1 MPESPDPRSIPAGN
15 PIPLAG
21 QYCDQPYVVQT
32 GDGAWLCAVTTGP
45 GKEGAPGQHIVSMRS
60 TDRGRTWS
68 APVDVE
74 PTDGPEA
81 SYSVLFRAPSG
92 RIYCFYNY
100 NTENM
105 REVHAGPPY
114 KDGKCTRVDSLGD
127 FVFKFSDDHGSTWS
141 TKRHRIPIREFE
153 IDRENLYGGA
163 VRFGWNVGR
172 PLRRGGTVLV
182 PFHKVGGF
190 GEGFFT
196 RSEGVLLASDN
207 LLTESDPEKIRWET
221 LPDGDAGL
229 RAPAGGGPIA
239 EEQSI
244 VTLSDGTLYVIY
256 RTVAGRP
263 ACSYS
268 RDGGRTWDAPR
279 FETYA
284 DGREIR
290 NPRAANFVWKCAN
303 GKFLY
308 WFHNN
313 GWNGY
318 NNGAGS
324 GSRNVA
330 WLSGGVERGG
340 KIHWSQPEIAL
351 YDPDFFSGASY
362 PDLIEDDGRYY
373 LLETQKTA
381 ARVHELGRA
390 MLEGLWTQ
398 HERAEV
404 SRDGLL
410 LELGAERLP
419 GEAEM
424 PELPGFAT
432 RDYWGKG
439 VGRSDLGGGFTLE
452 LRVMLESLAPGE
464 PLLDARDEHGAGVAL
479 VTTANGA
486 LELSMHDGRGES
498 RWACDAGMLEPG
510 AEHHVVAIVDGGPRV
525 IAFVIDGKLCD
536 GGGARMYGW
545 GRFSPVLRHANGAK
559 RLRAGA
565 GLRGGIAAVRV
576 YGRALRVSEAV
587 AHFRAGR

>member
-1 MPESPDPRSIPAGN
+1 MPEGPDPRSIPSGR
-15 PIPLAG
+15 PIPVPG
-21 QYCDQPYVVQT
+21 HYCDQPYVVRT

-45 GKEGAPGQHIVSMRS
+45 GKEGAPGQHVVSMRS
-60 TDRGRTWS
+60 TDCGATWS

-74 PTDGPEA
+74 PSNGPEA

-114 KDGKCTRVDSLGD
+114 KDGKCARVDSLGD
-127 FVFKFSDDHGSTWS
+127 FVFKYSDDRGRTWS
-141 TKRHRIPIREFE
+141 AKRHRIPIREFE
-153 IDRENLYGGA
+153 IDRENPYGGA

-172 PLRRGGTVLV
+172 PLQRGGTVLV

-207 LLTESDPEKIRWET
+207 LLTESDPEQIRWST

-229 RAPAGGGPIA
+229 RAPEGGGPIA
-239 EEQSI
+239 EEQSF
-244 VTLSDGTLYVIY
+244 VTLSDGTLYAIY

-284 DGREIR
+284 DGRAIR

-330 WLSGGVERGG
+330 WLCGGVERDG

-362 PDLIEDDGRYY
+362 PDLIEEDGRYC

-381 ARVHELGRA
+381 ARVHELDPA
-390 MLEGLWTQ
+390 MLEGLWSQ
-398 HERAEV
+398 HECAEV
-404 SRDGLL
+404 SRAGLL
-410 LELGAERLP
+410 LELGCENVPAEAP
-419 GEAEM
+419 M

-452 LRVMLESLAPGE
+452 LRVTLESLAEGQV
-464 PLLDARDEHGAGVAL
+464 LLDARDEHGAGLAL
-479 VTTANGA
+479 VTAATGA
-486 LELSMHDGRGES
+486 LELLMHDGRGEC
-498 RWACDAGMLEPG
+498 RWACDTGMLETG
-510 AEHHVVAIVDGGPRV
+510 RTHHVVAIVDGGPRV
-525 IAFVIDGKLCD
+525 IAFVVDGKLCN

-559 RLRAGA
+559 RLRIAPK
-565 GLRGGIAAVRV
+565 LRGGVEALRI

-587 AHFRAGR
+587 AHYRAGR